1 MTDLLANPI
10 WHSLSTRHSH
20 LAEGDGFAKRYPE
33 DIGPLAG
40 IPEQSPESWDA
51 VGRLISAGGYVV
63 LFLNEEPE
71 PPADL
76 KIVMRFALD
85 QMVCEWSPFSDVP
98 DAAIEPLHESDVPD
112 MVALAQLT
120 EPGPFREG
128 TIGLGGYRGIRD
140 GSTLVSMGGQR
151 TAVPGYREVSAVCT
165 HPDYRG
171 RGYAAALV
179 KAVSG
184 GIAGLGEAPYLH
196 VKRDNA
202 GAAAVYQRLGYRLTR
217 TFYCVVVERD
227 GTVAALR

>member
-10 WHSLSTRHSH
+10 WHSLSTQHSH

-40 IPEQSPESWDA
+40 IPEQSPESWDD
-51 VGRLISAGGYVV
+51 VGRLIAPGGYVV

-85 QMVCEWSPFSDVP
+85 QMVCERSSFSDVP
-98 DAAIEPLHESDVPD
+98 DAAIEPLHESDVPS
-112 MVALAQLT
+112 MAALAELT
-120 EPGPFREG
+120 EPGPFRER

-140 GSTLVSMGGQR
+140 GSSLVGMAGQR

-179 KAVSG
+179 TAVSG
-184 GIAGLGEAPYLH
+184 GIAALGEVPYLH
-196 VKRDNA
+196 VKQDNA
-202 GAAAVYQRLGYRLTR
+202 GAVKVYQRLGYRITR
-217 TFYCVVVERD
+217 TFYCAVVARD